1 MLKTWDLFNS
11 KMVSELTQSGE
22 TEWPSSHELIWHKT
36 RNIFFKISFFP
47 EIIPAYLL
55 NHLIL
60 NHKHRQ
66 QLSLNTYLTAVTSTV
81 LTLAACVY
89 PRSLQSCLTLCNSMD
104 WSSSGSLVHGILQT
118 RILEWVAMPS
128 PRGSSYLTD
137 QTRVSYVSC
146 IDRWVLYY

>member
-1 MLKTWDLFNS
+1 
-11 KMVSELTQSGE
+11 MVSELTQSGE

-47 EIIPAYLL
+47 EIIIPAYLL

-81 LTLAACVY
+81 LTLAACVC
-89 PRSLQSCLTLCNSMD
+89 PRSLQSCLTLCNFMAPLSMGFSRQEY
-104 WSSSGSLVHGILQT
+104 WSGLPCPPPGDLPTLRIKPESLMFPASTGGFFT
-118 RILEWVAMPS
+118 TSTAC
-128 PRGSSYLTD
+128 T
-137 QTRVSYVSC
+137 
-146 IDRWVLYY
+146 LY